1 MLDTSSEAF
10 ASEAFAG
17 EAFAS
22 EASKEK
28 PASTGEK
35 ESDEYILIIYSI
47 YSRIR
52 RIFRILGFRII
63 NFEFQGDFFRLP
75 SLFTLGRLTTLRV
88 ASLREELP
96 ELLRRVGRGYWP
108 WALRDLALPPGSSS
122 SPHLPLLPLT
132 RSLAQVPSAPA
143 AAWYRR
149 AAKERHLG

>member
-1 MLDTSSEAF
+1 MKPSPVKPWPYDAETLSE
-10 ASEAFAG
+10 
-17 EAFAS
+17 
-22 EASKEK
+22 EK

-108 WALRDLALPPGSSS
+108 WALRDLALPQGSSS
-122 SPHLPLLPLT
+122 S
-132 RSLAQVPSAPA
+132 A
-143 AAWYRR
+143 AAAANALVSSGSQRPTAVAWY
-149 AAKERHLG
+149 